1 MSGGAIASLA
11 VLALALVLPLLA
23 LRRRE
28 IDWSRGW
35 KMAAIWLGLFVLAVM
50 LFRWIGM

>member
-11 VLALALVLPLLA
+11 ILALALVLPVLA

-35 KMAAIWLGLFVLAVM
+35 RMAAIWLGLFILGAM
-50 LFRWIGM
+50 LFGWIGM

>member
-11 VLALALVLPLLA
+11 VLALALVLPMLA

-28 IDWSRGW
+28 VDWSKGW
-35 KMAAIWLGLFVLAVM
+35 KMAVIWLGLFILGAM
-50 LFRWIGM
+50 LFSWIGM

>member
-11 VLALALVLPLLA
+11 ILALALVLPVLA

-28 IDWSRGW
+28 IDWFRGW
-35 KMAAIWLGLFVLAVM
+35 RMAAIWLGLFILGAM
-50 LFRWIGM
+50 LFSWIGM

>member
-11 VLALALVLPLLA
+11 ILALALVLPVLA

-35 KMAAIWLGLFVLAVM
+35 RMAAIWLGLFILGAM
-50 LFRWIGM
+50 LFSWIGM